1 MDRVESMTP
10 PKNSLKKRVRIASDY
25 ENPEWSTKEP
35 GTGGLEYRRQR
46 NGVLSKS
53 INQAVVR
60 RESTQSPVS
69 ILTNNF
75 NAEIPK

>member
-1 MDRVESMTP
+1 MDRVESMMP
-10 PKNSLKKRVRIASDY
+10 PKNLLKKKVRIASDY
-25 ENPEWSTKEP
+25 ENPNCSIKEP

-46 NGVLSKS
+46 NVLSKS
-53 INQAVVR
+53 ISQPVDR
-60 RESTQSPVS
+60 RESTQSPVF